1 MYCFF
6 IIVFLTLHYTC
17 FLVGVFPLICIP
29 MRAEAVILLL
39 ISAFCSTQHSIQH
52 IKSDQ
57 STILL
62 NVDTNQQIDYI
73 GGKGKDSNN
82 KGNKNPKTL
91 LMPGTRQCSKST
103 YQKCHRQ
110 SSFQISQPISIQS
123 AMCPEQI
130 RLNLDLSHRV
140 T

>member
-1 MYCFF
+1 
-6 IIVFLTLHYTC
+6 
-17 FLVGVFPLICIP
+17 

-62 NVDTNQQIDYI
+62 NVDTNQQINYI

-82 KGNKNPKTL
+82 KGGGRKHPYI
-91 LMPGTRQCSKST
+91 LMALMVVM
-103 YQKCHRQ
+103 
-110 SSFQISQPISIQS
+110 ISW
-123 AMCPEQI
+123 
-130 RLNLDLSHRV
+130 V
-140 T
+140 